1 MAEKSRLTTVEIA
14 TAGGPFCGPAC
25 QCLADFFREEFIKHH
40 RCLERQREF
49 YSDHAIAQA
58 EEALSRILGQVEQ
71 LSQREDAC
79 EIVSQLLRKFD
90 LVTNLSAWTEP
101 KALH

>member
-1 MAEKSRLTTVEIA
+1 MASKSRTAKVTITVQPA
-14 TAGGPFCGPAC
+14 PVLGPAC

-40 RCLERQREF
+40 RCLEEQREY
-49 YSDHAIAQA
+49 YSEGAIAQA
-58 EEALSRILGQVEQ
+58 EDAIQRILEKVEQ

-90 LVTNLSAWTEP
+90 LVTNLSGWTDRQT
-101 KALH
+101 LH